1 LKGIAILKNPKPSL
15 DIDNLALSNRICT
28 TLSGAATLAE
38 NWGFYLFN
46 FAFDFETELRN
57 RISSIWI
64 SSLLDNLDS
73 GKQSIEECLV
83 VVKKRNFFRAEEF
96 LNLAE
101 ELNQAIGELLQN
113 FNREEQYFIQDFRN
127 QLVHGH
133 LRGMTENIK
142 KWKYFNGQEIISEKL
157 TPRQFGDL
165 TRQFYVLGV
174 DAGFSPIRQ
183 RFINKDQRY
192 WNMLDVV
199 REAARQAMTVIP
211 QEIVPE
217 VFSN

>member
-1 LKGIAILKNPKPSL
+1 
-15 DIDNLALSNRICT
+15 
-28 TLSGAATLAE
+28 
-38 NWGFYLFN
+38 
-46 FAFDFETELRN
+46 
-57 RISSIWI
+57 
-64 SSLLDNLDS
+64 
-73 GKQSIEECLV
+73 
-83 VVKKRNFFRAEEF
+83 
-96 LNLAE
+96 
-101 ELNQAIGELLQN
+101 
-113 FNREEQYFIQDFRN
+113 
-127 QLVHGH
+127 
-133 LRGMTENIK
+133 MTENIK